1 MSKKILITFFF
12 LFVFA
17 SNIIP
22 QTVGGSL
29 LLGLPR
35 GEFKDN
41 VDRLGYGL
49 QLHGT
54 IWTPSH
60 KLPFTIGAN
69 FSYMIYGEERERRPL
84 SYYIP
89 DVTVEVNRN
98 NSLVNFHVLLQ
109 VAPFFG
115 TVRPYFEGLFGGSY
129 IFTSTSVESEWNDE
143 EIFKS
148 TNWSDYAWSYGGG
161 GGLILLLNSSERNQI
176 YLDLKARYLK
186 GSEATYLTEDDVEI
200 NTTNGTVTYY
210 PRKSET
216 DVLSFHLGVV
226 VYLF

>member
-1 MSKKILITFFF
+1 MSKKFFIP
-12 LFVFA
+12 LFFIIVFS
-17 SNIIP
+17 SNLLP

-35 GEFKDN
+35 GEFMDN

-54 IWTPSH
+54 IWTPSK
-60 KLPFTIGAN
+60 KLPFSLGLNIG
-69 FSYMIYGEERERRPL
+69 YMIYGEEHEHRPL

-89 DVTVEVNRN
+89 DVYVEVDRN
-98 NSLVNFHVLLQ
+98 NSLANFHVLFQ
-109 VAPFFG
+109 IAPFFG
-115 TVRPYFEGLFGGSY
+115 TVRPYLEGLFGGSY

-143 EIFKS
+143 TIFES
-148 TNWSDYAWSYGGG
+148 TNYSDYAWSYGGG
-161 GGLILLLNSSERNQI
+161 GGLLLLLDSSERNQVF
-176 YLDLKARYLK
+176 LDIKARYLK

-210 PRKSET
+210 PRLSET
-216 DVLSFHLGVV
+216 DVMSFHLGVV